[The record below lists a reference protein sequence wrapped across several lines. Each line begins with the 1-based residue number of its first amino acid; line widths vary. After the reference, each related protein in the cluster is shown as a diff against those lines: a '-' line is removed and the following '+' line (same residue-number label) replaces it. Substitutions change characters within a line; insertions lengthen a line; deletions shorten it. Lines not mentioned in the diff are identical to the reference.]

1 MRDTVL
7 HNYIVHKT
15 PSNPNFQKWFEYYK
29 TDIINL
35 FNISKEVVNDHY
47 DCDISFNDFVQL
59 IYNSSSKY
67 MFKD

>member
-7 HNYIVHKT
+7 HNYIPHKT
-15 PSNPNFQKWFEYYK
+15 PKNPNFQKWFEYYR

-35 FNISKEVVNDHY
+35 FNISKEVINEHY
-47 DCDISFNDFVQL
+47 NYDINFSDFVQL

-67 MFKD
+67 MFKE